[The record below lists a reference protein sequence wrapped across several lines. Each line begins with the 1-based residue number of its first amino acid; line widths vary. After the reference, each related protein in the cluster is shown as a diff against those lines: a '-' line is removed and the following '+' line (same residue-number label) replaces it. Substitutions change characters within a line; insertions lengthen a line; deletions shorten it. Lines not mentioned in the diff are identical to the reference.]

1 MDVDKISGQPIVD
14 KNELICDWPI
24 MNFPDQDRQC
34 FVTLSA
40 SFGSIAMGR
49 QMLRC
54 AQHDRTG
61 FDWEKSSS
69 GPDWPIM
76 NMNKESATEEEML
89 RFPFA
94 SLRASARSG

>member
-1 MDVDKISGQPIVD
+1 
-14 KNELICDWPI
+14 
-24 MNFPDQDRQC
+24 
-34 FVTLSA
+34 
-40 SFGSIAMGR
+40 MGR

-61 FDWEKSSS
+61 FDWEKSLS

-76 NMNKESATEEEML
+76 NMNKESATEEIL

-94 SLRASARSG
+94 SLRASCMDYHHHHLVYHHRNMMVEAPLNGLEAVDTM

>member
-1 MDVDKISGQPIVD
+1 MLTKESASQG
-14 KNELICDWPI
+14 PI
-24 MNFPDQDRQC
+24 MKFTDQDRQC